1 MPKRVPPHKK
11 NGQAQT
17 PRRFDGEVMDVH
29 STAQD
34 FFGGSE
40 ATVWSRK
47 RRGMIPFRKYGGRV
61 VFLRSELEQFFAQL
75 PGVSVDEAIENI
87 EARES

>member
-1 MPKRVPPHKK
+1 MNRRTPPTKQP
-11 NGQAQT
+11 GQAQT

-29 STAQD
+29 ACARD
-34 FFGGSE
+34 YFKGSE

-47 RRGMIPFRKYGGRV
+47 RRGLLPYRKYGGRII
-61 VFLRSELEQFFAQL
+61 FLRSELEQFFAQL

-87 EARES
+87 EARKS